1 MTLTTAALVTALGW
15 DTIDFPDA
23 VTDTLTSYI
32 TQASIVS
39 ELGLFSADLSDFF
52 TYCAIAESCQ
62 YYAYSTRYD
71 GLALGHWIDLVATG
85 TAVVFTYDA
94 TVAVPTEIAAGTVPS
109 DLPAAIGLCD
119 ATTFVCW
126 GWYLSGGYTT
136 AINSTDTTT
145 GLTYES
151 TFYSGVYYADFA
163 ALVPTATHV
172 LDMF

>member
-23 VTDTLTSYI
+23 VTDTLTSYL
-32 TQASIVS
+32 TQADIVS

-71 GLALGHWIDLVATG
+71 GLAIGHWIDLVAPSS
-85 TAVVFTYDA
+85 AVSFAYNA
-94 TVAVPTEIAAGTVPS
+94 AEKAAGSVPGN
-109 DLPAAIGLCD
+109 LPAAIGQCD

-126 GWYLSGGYTT
+126 GWELTGGYTNILDGT
-136 AINSTDTTT
+136 HATTT
-145 GLTYES
+145 LDYVA

-163 ALVPTATHV
+163 A
-172 LDMF
+172 

>member
-85 TAVVFTYDA
+85 TAVVFTY
-94 TVAVPTEIAAGTVPS
+94 VATEIAADTVPS

-126 GWYLSGGYTT
+126 GWYLSGWYTT
-136 AINSTDTTT
+136 AINGTDTTT